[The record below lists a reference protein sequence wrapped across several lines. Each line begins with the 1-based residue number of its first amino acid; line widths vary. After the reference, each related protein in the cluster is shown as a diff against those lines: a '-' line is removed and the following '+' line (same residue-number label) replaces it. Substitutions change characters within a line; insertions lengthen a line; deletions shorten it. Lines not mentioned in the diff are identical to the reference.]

1 MTANRSRRV
10 PSLRHHKATGQGFVE
25 ADGHRYY
32 FGRLD
37 RAETREKYHRFV
49 AEWLANGGRHPVPK
63 EDLTVSELIA
73 QYWQHAQ
80 GYYCRLD
87 GSATHEVSNIRQAL
101 RSVRNLYGTA
111 KACEFGPLGLKAVR
125 QRMVETGWCRAN
137 INRQIGRIKRM
148 FRWAVENE
156 LVSPTVYHGL
166 KAVSGLKQ
174 GRTEARESDPVT
186 PVPDSVL
193 AITLLHM
200 TPTLR
205 AMVEVQRLTG
215 MRPGEVCM
223 MRVCDLEMSGRVW
236 TYRPQR
242 HKTQHHGRS
251 RVILIG
257 PKAQE
262 VLRPFLTR
270 DLRAHVFSP
279 AQSEAERRMAMHAA
293 RKTPMSCGNVP
304 GSNRRQ
310 DPKRTLGDRY
320 NTTSYGRAIA
330 HACKR
335 AFPPPKK
342 LSAEEVGQWHREHRW
357 SPNRL
362 RHTFATDVR
371 REHGLEAA
379 QVLLG
384 HAQADVTQVYAERDL
399 SKAVE
404 VAAKIG

>member
-1 MTANRSRRV
+1 
-10 PSLRHHKATGQGFVE
+10 
-25 ADGHRYY
+25 
-32 FGRLD
+32 
-37 RAETREKYHRFV
+37 
-49 AEWLANGGRHPVPK
+49 
-63 EDLTVSELIA
+63 
-73 QYWQHAQ
+73 
-80 GYYCRLD
+80 
-87 GSATHEVSNIRQAL
+87 
-101 RSVRNLYGTA
+101 
-111 KACEFGPLGLKAVR
+111 
-125 QRMVETGWCRAN
+125 
-137 INRQIGRIKRM
+137 M

-166 KAVSGLKQ
+166 KAVPGLKQ

-186 PVPDSVL
+186 PVPDSLL
-193 AITLLHM
+193 ATTLPHM

-223 MRVCDLEMSGRVW
+223 MRACDLDMSGRVW
-236 TYRPQR
+236 TYRPQH

-251 RVILIG
+251 RVIIIG

-279 AQSEAERRMAMHAA
+279 ARSEAERRMATHAA

-335 AFPPPKK
+335 AFPPPKE
-342 LSAEEVGQWHREHRW
+342 LSAKEVRHWHREHRW

-399 SKAVE
+399 AKAAE